1 MAALTATM
9 SKHCWALNDVLAN
22 CMGNSGYEALSVRLA
37 AGMFSVTLAVA
48 MSVMAGAS
56 APIGLE
62 VLGGMPWGVG
72 QKFSQLQD
80 PPPPSFPGE
89 LLKKCE

>member
-48 MSVMAGAS
+48 MSVTLSMAVAVAMDLAVTVAVTMS
-56 APIGLE
+56 VAMSMTVAVAAPWL
-62 VLGGMPWGVG
+62 
-72 QKFSQLQD
+72 
-80 PPPPSFPGE
+80 
-89 LLKKCE
+89 